1 MFICKNIWG
10 QSKYCFRDVRQ
21 LCAGF
26 DRHLQQYW
34 ILGKIAFKLPISYLV
49 VILPTITQRHTMATV
64 EKLSIALTHEMA
76 DEVRT
81 AVKSGDY
88 ASSSEVI
95 REALRD
101 WRRKRALQDQEINE
115 LRGLWHEG
123 LESGEGQYGSMQ
135 EIKQSARKR
144 LVESDQ

>member
-1 MFICKNIWG
+1 
-10 QSKYCFRDVRQ
+10 
-21 LCAGF
+21 
-26 DRHLQQYW
+26 
-34 ILGKIAFKLPISYLV
+34 
-49 VILPTITQRHTMATV
+49 MATV
-64 EKLSIALTHEMA
+64 AKLSIALTPDMA

-95 REALRD
+95 REALRE
-101 WRRKRALQDQEINE
+101 WRRKRTLQNQEIME

-123 LESGEGQYGSMQ
+123 LGSGEGQYRSME
-135 EIKQSARKR
+135 EIKQAARKR

>member
-1 MFICKNIWG
+1 
-10 QSKYCFRDVRQ
+10 
-21 LCAGF
+21 
-26 DRHLQQYW
+26 
-34 ILGKIAFKLPISYLV
+34 
-49 VILPTITQRHTMATV
+49 MATV

-101 WRRKRALQDQEINE
+101 WRRKRALQDQEIEE
-115 LRGLWHEG
+115 LRYREWPRD
-123 LESGEGQYGSMQ
+123 YD
-135 EIKQSARKR
+135 RKHA
-144 LVESDQ
+144 